1 MWKNLNLICFGE
13 KKAWLIPD
21 EIIQTGIYKIPTL
34 LSNAPVVFVVH
45 TSWGFP
51 KSLTI
56 LQKQQGSCC
65 VHCFFLDSSLDKL
78 NWNISRFSFPLVY
91 TLGFHLFCTFKL
103 PTGIL
108 VTAVLWQLKHSPI
121 SWHRKKLALPGSL
134 SKPKDAAYWTSS
146 CSRISNKHP
155 WGWALP
161 RILAHWSIWKR
172 IC

>member
-34 LSNAPVVFVVH
+34 PSNAPVVFVVH

-78 NWNISRFSFPLVY
+78 NWNISAFSFPLVC
-91 TLGFHLFCTFKL
+91 TLRFQLFCASKL

-108 VTAVLWQLKHSPI
+108 IIALLWQLKHSLI
-121 SWHRKKLALPGSL
+121 SWHRNWPCQGPWAGPKLQPTEPLPV
-134 SKPKDAAYWTSS
+134 AASATSTLEA
-146 CSRISNKHP
+146 KHCP
-155 WGWALP
+155 GF
-161 RILAHWSIWKR
+161 
-172 IC
+172 